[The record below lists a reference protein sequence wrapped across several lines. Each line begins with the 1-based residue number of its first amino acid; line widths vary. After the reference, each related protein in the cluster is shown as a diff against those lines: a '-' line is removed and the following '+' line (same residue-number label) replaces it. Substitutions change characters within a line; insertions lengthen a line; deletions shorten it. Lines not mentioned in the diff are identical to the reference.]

1 MSGGS
6 LESTMGNW
14 AGIVYDSGFTES
26 NLPGGSNASK
36 YYEKYTGIS
45 SGMPTSTISIK
56 GDATYETKSWYS
68 DYAGFPFASNPW
80 SFRGGNY
87 YNAFIAGAFSSGYNS
102 GTSDSNSGFRVAL
115 IP

>member
-56 GDATYETKSWYS
+56 GDATYETMWWYY
-68 DYAGFPFASNPW
+68 DDPFFILDGYPW
-80 SFRGGNY
+80 SSRGGSYNY
-87 YNAFIAGAFSSGYNS
+87 TTSAGIYRYDYNFGSGS
-102 GTSDSNSGFRVAL
+102 GSVSFRVSL